1 MKILIDARMY
11 GLENSGIGRYIIN
24 LIENLKEIDHQ
35 NNYVVLLK
43 KDYFDQLNFPN
54 NWKKVQADIHYYS
67 FEEQIQLPKLLNDEK
82 PDLVHFPHINVPIFY
97 RGNFVVTAH
106 DMTMHSQGTEA
117 TTLPR
122 YKYLFKRVPYKL
134 VFRNA
139 IINSK
144 VILTPS
150 RTVKDEIVEYFKIDP
165 TKVVMTYEGSSR
177 VLKSGEDNVLS
188 NFGLKTGE
196 YFFYVGNA
204 YPHKNLDLV
213 INAIKGINKEGDSKV
228 IFAIAGSKNVFIER
242 LQTLIDKEKAQGYVK
257 ILGYVPDENL
267 QTFYKNSI
275 AFVYPSLSE
284 GFGLQGLEAMAF
296 GALVLASEIPVFREI
311 YKDNV
316 LYFDPKSVESLI
328 KVMKTVMK
336 MSIEEKKAIVINA
349 KAFIKRYSWK
359 KMARET
365 LNVYKGVLNV

>member
-213 INAIKGINKEGDSKV
+213 INA
-228 IFAIAGSKNVFIER
+228 
-242 LQTLIDKEKAQGYVK
+242 QTLIDKEKAQGYVK

>member
-1 MKILIDARMY
+1 M
-11 GLENSGIGRYIIN
+11 
-24 LIENLKEIDHQ
+24 
-35 NNYVVLLK
+35 
-43 KDYFDQLNFPN
+43 
-54 NWKKVQADIHYYS
+54 
-67 FEEQIQLPKLLNDEK
+67 
-82 PDLVHFPHINVPIFY
+82 
-97 RGNFVVTAH
+97 
-106 DMTMHSQGTEA
+106 
-117 TTLPR
+117 
-122 YKYLFKRVPYKL
+122 
-134 VFRNA
+134 
-139 IINSK
+139 
-144 VILTPS
+144 
-150 RTVKDEIVEYFKIDP
+150 
-165 TKVVMTYEGSSR
+165 
-177 VLKSGEDNVLS
+177 
-188 NFGLKTGE
+188 
-196 YFFYVGNA
+196 
-204 YPHKNLDLV
+204 
-213 INAIKGINKEGDSKV
+213 
-228 IFAIAGSKNVFIER
+228 
-242 LQTLIDKEKAQGYVK
+242 IDKEKAQGYVK